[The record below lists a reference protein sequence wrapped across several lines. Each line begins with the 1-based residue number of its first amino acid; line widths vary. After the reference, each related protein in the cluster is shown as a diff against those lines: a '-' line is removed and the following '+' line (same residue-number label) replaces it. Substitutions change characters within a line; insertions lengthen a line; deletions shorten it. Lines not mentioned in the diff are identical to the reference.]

1 MHPTRPLISLFSVAG
16 LAACLTAC
24 TAGTNAPGAGAGGT
38 SAGGSSPAGSAG
50 TTGGGGT
57 GGGSG
62 ATGIG
67 GFNFDASTDGPATCG
82 LQTFDLK
89 RKPAEIL
96 LVLDRSK
103 SMIED
108 TVADGVTKK
117 WDAALPALKQ
127 VIMDSNASVSWG
139 LKVFPEGEDSACVAA
154 SVTNNVV
161 VPMAPMNAANV
172 VAGIN
177 ATMPAGNGTPT
188 GAAIN
193 AAVNYLKT
201 LNTDNPKYIL
211 LATDGQ
217 PSCGA
222 LPSSSTGSDIGG
234 PYAETAVS
242 AALTAG
248 FPTFVLGVATSS
260 SGEVAILNSLADKG
274 GKPRPN
280 APLTHFYLGT
290 SQAELTAAFRVIT
303 GEASNCIF
311 PLNPPPP
318 VKDDPTK
325 LGAYIAGNPDT
336 KIPHDATKTNGWAY
350 TDANDSAVQ
359 VYGTWCEMIKS
370 AGADKV
376 KIIYGC
382 PLIDVP

>member
-1 MHPTRPLISLFSVAG
+1 LISLFAVVG
-16 LAACLTAC
+16 LAAC
-24 TAGTNAPGAGAGGT
+24 TAGTNAP
-38 SAGGSSPAGSAG
+38 SPS
-50 TTGGGGT
+50 GGGGT
-57 GGGSG
+57 GGNSPAGHAGTTGSAATGGGSG
-62 ATGIG
+62 TTGVG
-67 GFNFDASTDGPATCG
+67 GFSFDASTDGPATCG
-82 LQTFDLK
+82 LQSFDLK

-127 VIMDSNASVSWG
+127 VIMDTDASVSWG
-139 LKVFPEGEDSACVAA
+139 LKVFPEGEGDACIAT

-161 VPMAPMNAANV
+161 VPMAVMNAANV

-177 ATMPAGNGTPT
+177 ATTPAGNGTPT

-193 AAVNYLKT
+193 AAVAYLKT
-201 LNTDNPKYIL
+201 LTTDNPKYIL

-222 LPSSSTGSDIGG
+222 LPSSSTGSDVGG

-242 AALTAG
+242 AALAAG
-248 FPTFVLGVATSS
+248 FPTFVLGVATGS
-260 SGEVAILNSLADKG
+260 SGEISILNSLADKG

-290 SQAELTAAFRVIT
+290 SQAELTTAFRVIT
-303 GEASNCIF
+303 GEASNCTF

-325 LGAYIAGNPDT
+325 LGAYIAGSPSDT
-336 KIPHDATKTNGWAY
+336 KIPYDATKANGWAY

-359 VYGTWCEMIKS
+359 VFGSWCDMIKG

>member
-1 MHPTRPLISLFSVAG
+1 MSLFAVAG
-16 LAACLTAC
+16 LAAC
-24 TAGTNAPGAGAGGT
+24 TAGTNAPGPGTGGS
-38 SAGGSSPAGSAG
+38 SAGGNSPAGSAG
-50 TTGGGGT
+50 TTGSSGT
-57 GGGSG
+57 GGSG
-62 ATGIG
+62 TTGGG
-67 GFNFDASTDGPATCG
+67 GFSFDASADGPATCG
-82 LQTFDLK
+82 LQNFDLK

-96 LVLDRSK
+96 LVLDRSS

-127 VIMDSNASVSWG
+127 VIMDTDASVSWG
-139 LKVFPEGEDSACVAA
+139 FKVFPEGEGDACIAA

-161 VPMAPMNAANV
+161 VPMAAMNATAV

-177 ATMPAGNGTPT
+177 ATTPAGNGTPT

-193 AAVNYLKT
+193 AAVAYLKT
-201 LNTDNPKYIL
+201 LTTDNPKYIL

-217 PSCGA
+217 PSCAA
-222 LPSSSTGSDIGG
+222 LPTSSPGSDVGG

-242 AALTAG
+242 AALAAG
-248 FPTFVLGVATSS
+248 FPTFVLGVSTMSPS
-260 SGEVAILNSLADKG
+260 EVKILNSLADKG

-290 SQAELTAAFRVIT
+290 SQVELTAAFRIIT

-336 KIPHDATKTNGWAY
+336 KIPYDASKANGWAY

-359 VYGTWCEMIKS
+359 VFGSWCDMIKG

>member
-1 MHPTRPLISLFSVAG
+1 VHPPRPLISLFAVTC
-16 LAACLTAC
+16 LAAC
-24 TAGTNAPGAGAGGT
+24 TAGTSAPGPGTGGRGGSNPAGA
-38 SAGGSSPAGSAG
+38 AG
-50 TTGGGGT
+50 TTGGGARGGGGGT
-57 GGGSG
+57 GV
-62 ATGIG
+62 G
-67 GFNFDASTDGPATCG
+67 GFTFDASSDGPATCG
-82 LQTFDLK
+82 LQMFDLK

-108 TVADGVTKK
+108 TVSDGVTKK

-127 VIMDSNASVSWG
+127 VIMDSDASVSWG

-161 VPMAPMNAANV
+161 VPMAPMNAAAV
-172 VAGIN
+172 IAGIN
-177 ATMPAGNGTPT
+177 ATTPAGNGTPT

-193 AAVNYLKT
+193 AAVAYLKT
-201 LNTDNPKYIL
+201 LTSDNPKYIL

-222 LPSSSTGSDIGG
+222 LPSSTTGSDIGG

-242 AALTAG
+242 AALAAG
-248 FPTFVLGVATSS
+248 FPTFVLGVATGS

-290 SQAELTAAFRVIT
+290 SQAELAAQFRIIT

-336 KIPHDATKTNGWAY
+336 KIPYDATKTNGWAY

-359 VYGTWCEMIKS
+359 VYGTWCEMIKG

>member
-1 MHPTRPLISLFSVAG
+1 MHLTRPLISLFAAAG
-16 LAACLTAC
+16 LAAC
-24 TAGTNAPGAGAGGT
+24 TAGTNAPGPGTGGSSAGGT
-38 SAGGSSPAGSAG
+38 SPAGTAG
-50 TTGGGGT
+50 TTGRGGSGTGT
-57 GGGSG
+57 GGNGL
-62 ATGIG
+62 T
-67 GFNFDASTDGPATCG
+67 FDASTSDGPATCG

-127 VIMDSNASVSWG
+127 VIMDTDTSVSWG

-161 VPMAPMNAANV
+161 VPMGPMNATAV
-172 VAGIN
+172 VAAIN
-177 ATMPAGNGTPT
+177 STTPAGNGTPT
-188 GAAIN
+188 GSAIN
-193 AAVNYLKT
+193 AAVTYLKT
-201 LNTDNPKYIL
+201 LTSDNPKYIL

-222 LPSSSTGSDIGG
+222 LPSSSTGSDVGG

-248 FPTFVLGVATSS
+248 YPTFVLGVATSS
-260 SGEVAILNSLADKG
+260 SSEVAILNSLADKG

-290 SQAELTAAFRVIT
+290 SQAELTAAFRIIT

-318 VKDDPTK
+318 VKNDPTK

-336 KIPHDATKTNGWAY
+336 KIPYDATKMNGWAY
-350 TDANDSAVQ
+350 TDDNNSAVQ
-359 VYGTWCEMIKS
+359 VFGAWCEMIKG

>member
-1 MHPTRPLISLFSVAG
+1 LISLFAVGG
-16 LAACLTAC
+16 LAACLAAC
-24 TAGTNAPGAGAGGT
+24 TAGTNAPGPGTGGSSAGGT
-38 SAGGSSPAGSAG
+38 SAAG
-50 TTGGGGT
+50 TAGATGSGGGAAGT
-57 GGGSG
+57 GGS
-62 ATGIG
+62 ATTGIG
-67 GFNFDASTDGPATCG
+67 GFNFDASTDGPPTCG

-108 TVADGVTKK
+108 TVADGTTKK

-127 VIMDSNASVSWG
+127 VIMDTDTSVSWG

-172 VAGIN
+172 VAAIN
-177 ATMPAGNGTPT
+177 ATTPAGNGTPT
-188 GAAIN
+188 GSAIN
-193 AAVNYLKT
+193 AAVTYLRT
-201 LNTDNPKYIL
+201 LTTDNPKYIL

-290 SQAELTAAFRVIT
+290 SQAELTAAFRIIT
-303 GEASNCIF
+303 GEASNCVF

-318 VKDDPTK
+318 VKNDPSK

-336 KIPHDATKTNGWAY
+336 KIPHDPTKTNGWAY
-350 TDANDSAVQ
+350 TDDANSAVQ
-359 VYGTWCEMIKS
+359 VFGSWCEMIKG